1 MKKIVYI
8 LFLALL
14 VIACKQ
20 KESKNNNVIADVI
33 EDSFVLPQGATPM
46 WVENDQVFVQTRIND
61 TIFARLF
68 FDTGGAASFS
78 LWSDFAIENHIA
90 FDIQKT
96 QKSAENNLVFTA
108 ATSPVAIR
116 LGNAPLEYSRILVG
130 KKFIENA
137 DGIFCPNYKTD
148 QRIWELNFE
157 HNYIKIIDNDTMPP
171 NAISLPFRFSEKL
184 GTKILVRLPM
194 QLCGKNETLFLDN
207 SYIFDTGTPFSCGF
221 IRMPDELNNFI
232 KNQIHIENDFVVKEI
247 RLNDSIQINYG
258 RFAFWK
264 NAPTQLVPTD
274 VIGTLGVNFL
284 KHFNVFIDL
293 KNQRILLQ
301 KHNRMY
307 ENTHYSNLGFYL
319 ILKDTKLFIGNVFEN
334 SPAHAAGLKF
344 DDEIL
349 EINGIKAEEIDQNQI
364 EKLYRTKPEE
374 PINLLLKTPSG
385 TKSVLLKTYDNPLN
399 YYNKILANLNY

>member
-20 KESKNNNVIADVI
+20 KESKNNNAIADII
-33 EDSFVLPQGATPM
+33 EDSFVLPQGAAPM
-46 WVENDQVFVQTRIND
+46 WVENDQVFVQTEIND

-68 FDTGGAASFS
+68 FDTGGAANFI
-78 LWSDFAIENHIA
+78 LWDDFAIKHHIA
-90 FDIQKT
+90 FNIQKT
-96 QKSAENNLVFTA
+96 QKSVENNLVSTA

-116 LGNAPLEYSRILVG
+116 LGYAHLEYSRVLVG

-148 QRIWELNFE
+148 KRIWELNFE

-171 NAISLPFRFSEKL
+171 NAISFPIQFSEKL
-184 GTKILVRLPM
+184 GIKILVRLPM
-194 QLCGKNETLFLDN
+194 QLCGKNDTLHLDN

-221 IRMPDELNNFI
+221 IRMPDELNNFME
-232 KNQIHIENDFVVKEI
+232 NQIRIENDFVVKEI
-247 RLNDSIQINYG
+247 LLNDSIQINYG

-293 KNQRILLQ
+293 KNQQILLQ
-301 KHNRMY
+301 KHSRTY
-307 ENTHYSNLGFYL
+307 DNTHYSNLGFY
-319 ILKDTKLFIGNVFEN
+319 IITQNKKLLAGRVFEN
-334 SPAHAAGLKF
+334 SPAYAARLKVG
-344 DDEIL
+344 DEIL
-349 EINGIKAEEIDQNQI
+349 EINGIKAEQIDQNQI

-374 PINLLLKTPSG
+374 PINLLLKTPLE
-385 TKSVLLKTYDNPLN
+385 TKSILFTAYDNPLN
-399 YYNKILANLNY
+399 YYNKNEM